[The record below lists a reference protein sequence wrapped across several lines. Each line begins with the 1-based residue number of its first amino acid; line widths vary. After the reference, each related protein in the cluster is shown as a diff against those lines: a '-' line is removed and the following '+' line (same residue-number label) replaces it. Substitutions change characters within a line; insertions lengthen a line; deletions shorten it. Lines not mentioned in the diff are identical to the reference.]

1 MKKLVHSI
9 CLIFGTCVGAGLVAL
24 PMLAVHLGIGL
35 SAIIIAAM
43 VYIAW
48 RSSVMTVDLNALH
61 QTPSSI
67 VQLSEVY
74 SGKKAFGIT
83 LASFYLL
90 SFSLLTVYFSC
101 VSDTVNTFCHFG
113 KTTGILLWGCGLFGV
128 LSLETR
134 IFSRLNTIFVGL
146 LMIVIVVAIFQT
158 CMGGAYAV
166 VKSSCKP
173 KDLWAFLP
181 VIFTSFGVQ
190 NVCHTI
196 YGYLDGDKRKIRLA
210 FLIGILLP
218 AVVYI
223 AWIACVLQTI
233 ASNDAAFYQRLQAH
247 EVSVGE
253 LIVFLCDCSHYK
265 SLGLFLKLLTLLAVI
280 TSAVGIAIGLLQSV
294 KELLSDRLARLLVCI
309 VPVIINLTISD
320 VFLKILSFGGM
331 VATVFVFFMP
341 YYLLKKQKQPLN
353 VGEHICFLFGIMV
366 VLCELR
372 QLL

>member
-1 MKKLVHSI
+1 MKKLVHSV

-24 PMLAVHLGIGL
+24 PMLAVHLGISL

-43 VYIAW
+43 VYVAW
-48 RSSVMTVDLNALH
+48 RSSMMTVDLNALH
-61 QTPSSI
+61 RAPSSI

-101 VSDTVNTFCHFG
+101 VSDTVNIFCHFG
-113 KTTGILLWGCGLFGV
+113 QTTGILLCGCGLFGV
-128 LSLETR
+128 LSLKTR
-134 IFSRLNTIFVGL
+134 IFSRLNTTFVGL
-146 LMIVIVVAIFQT
+146 LMVVIAVAIFQT
-158 CMGGAYAV
+158 CTDGRRTLPE
-166 VKSSCKP
+166 SSWQA

-210 FLIGILLP
+210 FFIGILLP

-233 ASNDAAFYQRLQAH
+233 ASNDAAFYRRLQAH

-253 LIVFLCDCSHYK
+253 LIAFLCDCSHYK
-265 SLGLFLKLLTLLAVI
+265 SLGFFLKTLTLLAVV

-294 KELLSDRLARLLVCI
+294 KELLSEKMSRLLVCV
-309 VPVIINLTISD
+309 VPVVINLTISD

-341 YYLLKKQKQPLN
+341 YYLLKKQGQKLT
-353 VGEHICFLFGIMV
+353 VGEYVCFLFGIVV
-366 VLCELR
+366 VLCEVR
-372 QLL
+372 QLF

>member
-1 MKKLVHSI
+1 MKKLVHSV

-24 PMLAVHLGIGL
+24 PMLAVHLGIWL

-48 RSSVMTVDLNALH
+48 RSSMMTVDLNALH
-61 QTPSSI
+61 RAPSSI

-101 VSDTVNTFCHFG
+101 VSDTVNIFCHFG
-113 KTTGILLWGCGLFGV
+113 QTTGILLCGCGLFGV
-128 LSLETR
+128 LSLKTR
-134 IFSRLNTIFVGL
+134 IFSSLNTLFVGL
-146 LMIVIVVAIFQT
+146 LMVVIAVAIFQT
-158 CMGGAYAV
+158 CTDGRQALPESPWQA
-166 VKSSCKP
+166 
-173 KDLWAFLP
+173 KDLLAFLP

-210 FLIGILLP
+210 FFIGVLVP
-218 AVVYI
+218 AMVYI

-233 ASNDAAFYQRLQAH
+233 ATNDGSFYQRLQAH

-253 LIVFLCDCSHYK
+253 LISFLCDCSHYK
-265 SLGLFLKLLTLLAVI
+265 SLGFSLKTLTLLAVI
-280 TSAVGIAIGLLQSV
+280 TSAVGIAIGLLQSM
-294 KELLSDRLARLLVCI
+294 KELLSDKLARLLVCV
-309 VPVIINLTISD
+309 VPVVINLTISD

-341 YYLLKKQKQPLN
+341 YYLLKKQGQRLT
-353 VGEHICFLFGIMV
+353 VGEHICFLFGIAV

-372 QLL
+372 QFF

>member
-1 MKKLVHSI
+1 MKKLVHAI

-24 PMLAVHLGIGL
+24 PMLAVHVGIGPASL
-35 SAIIIAAM
+35 IIMMM

-48 RSSVMTVDLNALH
+48 RSSMMTVDLNALH
-61 QTPSSI
+61 HTPSSI
-67 VQLSEVY
+67 VQLGEIY
-74 SGKKAFGIT
+74 SGKKAFSIT

-101 VSDTVNTFCHFG
+101 VSDTIKTFCHFG
-113 KTTGILLWGCGLFGV
+113 QTTGILICGCGLFGV
-128 LSLETR
+128 LSLKTR
-134 IFSRLNTIFVGL
+134 IFSRLNTCFVGL
-146 LMIVIVVAIFQT
+146 LMVVIAVAIFQT
-158 CMGGAYAV
+158 CADGQRALPESPWQA
-166 VKSSCKP
+166 KN
-173 KDLWAFLP
+173 LFAFLP

-210 FLIGILLP
+210 FFIGILLP

-223 AWIACVLQTI
+223 AWIACVLSTI

-253 LIVFLCDCSHYK
+253 LISFLCDCSHYK
-265 SLGLFLKLLTLLAVI
+265 SLGFFLKTLTLLAVI
-280 TSAVGIAIGLLQSV
+280 TSAVGIAIGLLQSM
-294 KELLSDRLARLLVCI
+294 KELLSDKSARLLVCI
-309 VPVIINLTISD
+309 VPVVINLTISD

-341 YYLLKKQKQPLN
+341 YYLLKKQKQPLT
-353 VGEHICFLFGIMV
+353 VGEHVCCLFGIIV
-366 VLCELR
+366 VLCEVR
-372 QLL
+372 QLF

>member
-1 MKKLVHSI
+1 MKKLVHSV

-24 PMLAVHLGIGL
+24 PMLAVHVGIGPASL
-35 SAIIIAAM
+35 IIIMM

-48 RSSVMTVDLNALH
+48 RSSMMTVDLNALH

-67 VQLSEVY
+67 VQLGEVY

-101 VSDTVNTFCHFG
+101 VSDTIKTFCHFG
-113 KTTGILLWGCGLFGV
+113 QTTGILICGCGLFGV
-128 LSLETR
+128 LSLKTR
-134 IFSRLNTIFVGL
+134 IFSRLNTCFVGL
-146 LMIVIVVAIFQT
+146 LMVVIAVAIFQT
-158 CMGGAYAV
+158 CADGRQALPESPWQA
-166 VKSSCKP
+166 
-173 KDLWAFLP
+173 KDLLAFLP

-210 FLIGILLP
+210 FFIGILLP

-233 ASNDAAFYQRLQAH
+233 ASNDTVFYQRLQAH

-253 LIVFLCDCSHYK
+253 LISFLCDCSHYK
-265 SLGLFLKLLTLLAVI
+265 SLGFFLKTLTLLAVI
-280 TSAVGIAIGLLQSV
+280 TSAVGIAIGLLQSM
-294 KELLSDRLARLLVCI
+294 KELLSDKLARLLVCI
-309 VPVIINLTISD
+309 VPVVINLTISD

-341 YYLLKKQKQPLN
+341 YYLLKKQKQPLT
-353 VGEHICFLFGIMV
+353 VGEHVCCLFGIIV
-366 VLCELR
+366 VLCEVR
-372 QLL
+372 QLF

>member
-1 MKKLVHSI
+1 MKKLVHSV

-24 PMLAVHLGIGL
+24 PMLAVHLGISL

-48 RSSVMTVDLNALH
+48 RSSMMTVDLNALH
-61 QTPSSI
+61 QAPSSI

-83 LASFYLL
+83 MASFYLL

-101 VSDTVNTFCHFG
+101 VSDTIKTFCHFG
-113 KTTGILLWGCGLFGV
+113 QTTGILICGCGLFGV
-128 LSLETR
+128 LSLKTR
-134 IFSRLNTIFVGL
+134 IFSRLNTLFVGL
-146 LMIVIVVAIFQT
+146 LIVVIAVAIFQT
-158 CMGGAYAV
+158 CTDGYGMESGGSL
-166 VKSSCKP
+166 KFN
-173 KDLWAFLP
+173 DLFAFLP

-210 FLIGILLP
+210 FFIGILLP

-247 EVSVGE
+247 QVSVGE
-253 LIVFLCDCSHYK
+253 LISFLCDCSHYP
-265 SLGLFLKLLTLLAVI
+265 SLGIFLKLLTLLAVI
-280 TSAVGIAIGLLQSV
+280 TSAVGIAIGLLQSM
-294 KELLSDRLARLLVCI
+294 KELLSEKMSRLLVCV
-309 VPVIINLTISD
+309 VPVVINLTISD

-331 VATVFVFFMP
+331 VATIFVFFMP
-341 YYLLKKQKQPLN
+341 YYLLKKQGQKLT
-353 VGEHICFLFGIMV
+353 VGEHVCFLFGIVV
-366 VLCELR
+366 VLCELK
-372 QLL
+372 QLF